1 MNINFKPLIK
11 IIKIIYLY
19 CFFKPY
25 IKIIKIKWRIQTN

>member
-1 MNINFKPLIK
+1 MNIYFKPLIK